1 MQSFYG
7 GRPGDSFIIVKS
19 FSSEEEMIDN
29 FKNGMDYN
37 EVYFNEYV
45 IINNPN
51 NSIQNGKIYK
61 RGYNFSNENGGAEY
75 ICKIQGPAGLPV
87 SVELCPYKK
96 ITPSNEYIIYS
107 NDQNDN
113 ESTYIQ
119 PYNGE
124 SAIEYI
130 PGAIKD
136 GDEWTHFNNDIL
148 FKYYQIKD
156 NANNRSVLK
165 IGFKIPYPV
174 FDFKVELTNES
185 EGDIVRIDDGNNNF
199 FSQWKIKIPRALDGD
214 LIKKIEVIS
223 LGNEIN
229 NNEISYEWF
238 SDNSTEQ
245 NEKKDSDMY
254 NHRSILV
261 ATIMSSNN
269 QIKRYYISDF
279 DLIKKIDI
287 TENGYL
293 EFKLNDTQ
301 SINSSTPILP
311 SIEDV
316 SLDDNGTLSIEWKN
330 IDQSPQK
337 NIFSNKIQWVDNF
350 KIKNGKLYAVWNI
363 FGEDESENYNSSSDS
378 HKTTEVEVENTKL
391 ITDLKMVDGLLYES
405 HLGINNENDN
415 SSDYQTFNDIRYKK
429 CLNIQQMIN
438 DAIDKR
444 FAEFEGNSYF
454 PTGTVISREISTEL
468 TMTVDK
474 YPPNALQL
482 YIKIKLEKLIPPET
496 GIIQRGRINPDT
508 SCIKRIYLTPPENSI
523 LSEIYGNEGTDEQ
536 RITRWKNLNYD
547 SMNNDDPNNDLR
559 KFYADSDNTSSKAS
573 KTAFLA
579 IVSNADYFKNQDNYD
594 TTATKTLRED
604 IIKYLSELVLTGAQ
618 IDQSSQNLSIINQ
631 GKIWIVETTK
641 DGQLLM
647 HKNTGGTIV
656 AGGSPFFPSSLSN
669 PLSFTIP
676 ITIAFEIQI

>member
-87 SVELCPYKK
+87 SVELCPYEK
-96 ITPSNEYIIYS
+96 IAPSNEYIIYS

-136 GDEWTHFNNDIL
+136 GDEWTYFNNDIL

-245 NEKKDSDMY
+245 NEKKDSDMD

-269 QIKRYYISDF
+269 QIKQYYISDF
-279 DLIKKIDI
+279 DLIKEIDI

-350 KIKNGKLYAVWNI
+350 KIKNGKLYAVWNVP
-363 FGEDESENYNSSSDS
+363 GEDESENYSLSS

-391 ITDLKMVDGLLYES
+391 ITDLKMINGSLYES
-405 HLGINNENDN
+405 HIGIDNQRKYSLSQELYQVDDNN
-415 SSDYQTFNDIRYKK
+415 ICYKK
-429 CLNIQQMIN
+429 CLDIEQMIN
-438 DAIDKR
+438 QQVAKKLAEIQNQTFYSKGEVINATVNAKLKI
-444 FAEFEGNSYF
+444 FASTTPPYQAAFEC
-454 PTGTVISREISTEL
+454 EIKDLEHLIPFGMNIIQIARNITSSNYNTS
-468 TMTVDK
+468 
-474 YPPNALQL
+474 
-482 YIKIKLEKLIPPET
+482 YIK
-496 GIIQRGRINPDT
+496 N
-508 SCIKRIYLTPPENSI
+508 IYLTPPDDNILNTIYANNNSLI
-523 LSEIYGNEGTDEQ
+523 TPEDKQQQWKSINYNQIINNLS
-536 RITRWKNLNYD
+536 
-547 SMNNDDPNNDLR
+547 
-559 KFYADSDNTSSKAS
+559 FYAGTQGNASQTACFSIIEGLTLDSNFNSQENTNQRKEVLTYLAEYALTGSNDFNSNTSNFNK
-573 KTAFLA
+573 
-579 IVSNADYFKNQDNYD
+579 IVQG
-594 TTATKTLRED
+594 TIWT
-604 IIKYLSELVLTGAQ
+604 IKQ
-618 IDQSSQNLSIINQ
+618 
-631 GKIWIVETTK
+631 K
-641 DGQLLM
+641 DGHLLLI
-647 HKNTGGTIV
+647 KSGVGSGTNQFVKDGI
-656 AGGSPFFPSSLSN
+656 SSV
-669 PLSFTIP
+669 FTIP
-676 ITIAFEIQI
+676 VTIEIGGLPINY